1 VRRAVPCSVDADWQS
16 FTSGTHARAW
26 FVGFNGKP
34 VIMLWLISTASRALA
49 RFGNWFDNRFGWF
62 FTNGMKDRSHH
73 EQAFKA

>member
-1 VRRAVPCSVDADWQS
+1 M
-16 FTSGTHARAW
+16 
-26 FVGFNGKP
+26 GFYGKP